1 MNAVIYARYSSDNQR
16 EESIDGQIRECKEFA
31 DKLESNENI
40 LMFTKLK
47 KGGFIIDT
55 PYGNYSPDWAII
67 CRKDGVETKINKDHD
82 ALTQV
87 EVNKIKCG
95 RLHFKAV
102 SDLVKFNWVKSYEDF
117 KAKFG
122 VKENEV

>member
-1 MNAVIYARYSSDNQR
+1 MTGIIYARYSSDNQC

-31 DKLESNENI
+31 DKLESNEKI

-55 PYGNYSPDWAII
+55 PYGNCSPDWAII

-87 EVNKIKCG
+87 EVDKIKCG
-95 RLHFKAV
+95 QLHFKAV

>member
-1 MNAVIYARYSSDNQR
+1 MNGVIYTRYSSDNQR

-31 DKLESNENI
+31 NKLESNENI

-95 RLHFKAV
+95 QLHFKAV
-102 SDLVKFNWVKSYEDF
+102 SDLVKFNWVKNYEDF
-117 KAKFG
+117 KAMFG

>member
-1 MNAVIYARYSSDNQR
+1 MTGIIYARYSSDNQR

-31 DKLESNENI
+31 NKLESNENI

-95 RLHFKAV
+95 QLHFKAV
-102 SDLVKFNWVKSYEDF
+102 SDLVKFNWVKNYEDF
-117 KAKFG
+117 KAMFG